1 MRVLQLGLYK
11 INSLI
16 STTIPALEK
25 KEEGKPDQI
34 LNKSNE
40 QKNK

>member
-25 KEEGKPDQI
+25 KEEGKPD
-34 LNKSNE
+34 LNKINE